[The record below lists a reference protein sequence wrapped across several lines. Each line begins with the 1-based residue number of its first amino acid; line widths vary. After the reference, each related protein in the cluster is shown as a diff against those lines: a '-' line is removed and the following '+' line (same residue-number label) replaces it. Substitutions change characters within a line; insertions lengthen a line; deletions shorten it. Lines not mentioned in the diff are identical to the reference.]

1 MHFNFLQLL
10 IYQMVATQGG
20 SKMFDICEQQ
30 LCQFLQT
37 SRDHIWLIRLFA
49 LRFCA
54 TSLFTPFYT
63 GRWTFPIKDI
73 VLPKDND
80 TSWGPYSFSPAIM
93 HAESTSVM
101 MLLVIFDEVE

>member
-1 MHFNFLQLL
+1 MFYNLQFTKWSGHRVDPKCLINVNNNF
-10 IYQMVATQGG
+10 ASFCT
-20 SKMFDICEQQ
+20 K
-30 LCQFLQT
+30 T
-37 SRDHIWLIRLFA
+37 TRDHIWLIRLFA

-63 GRWTFPIKDI
+63 GRWTFPIEDI
-73 VLPKDND
+73 ILSKDND

-101 MLLVIFDEVE
+101 INMMLLVIF